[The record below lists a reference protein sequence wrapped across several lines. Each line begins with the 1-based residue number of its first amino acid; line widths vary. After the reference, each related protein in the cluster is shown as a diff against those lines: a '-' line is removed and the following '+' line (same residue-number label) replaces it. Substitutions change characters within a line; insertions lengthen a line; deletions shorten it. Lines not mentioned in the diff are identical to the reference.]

1 MKVILISDCLDL
13 TLDMIIIIFF
23 LFHSRLIFLY
33 ISSVLFSTYSE
44 SQFCVMIWDKDTDC
58 AAVCHI
64 KSFVHAVSSLWDSLN
79 QYAFFYITITN
90 IRNMRAVF
98 KYANFII

>member
-1 MKVILISDCLDL
+1 
-13 TLDMIIIIFF
+13 
-23 LFHSRLIFLY
+23 
-33 ISSVLFSTYSE
+33 
-44 SQFCVMIWDKDTDC
+44 MIWDKDTDC